1 MSFFD
6 IDKRI
11 SALETEATELSKN
24 AFKRIDEISEYNE
37 QKVLSA
43 FIDCGVSEMHLGL
56 TTGYGYD
63 DIGRDTLDKVV
74 AKAFGSEDALIRHSF
89 ASGTHTLSVAL
100 FGILRP
106 ADTVIVLTGR
116 PYDTITGVFG
126 IDEKTDGSLKDFGIN
141 YEQVDLK
148 DDGTPDTEEITA
160 RIKSKEYKMA
170 YIQRSRGY
178 SARKSL
184 SVEEIGELCRL
195 IKDLSPDTV
204 IMVDNCYGEF
214 VEKLEPTQVG
224 ADIMAGSLI
233 KNPGGGIAPS
243 GGYIAGK
250 KKYIEMCAH
259 RMTCAGV
266 GREVGASL
274 GHNRELFMGFFASP
288 HTVAEALKTAV
299 FASALFSLLGFKTSP
314 RTDEPRADIIEIINL
329 ENSDALIS
337 FCRGLQSGSPVDS
350 SAVPCPAPMPGYNDD
365 VIMAAGAFTGGASI
379 ELSADAPLRKPY
391 SVYMQG
397 GLHFYSAK
405 VGILLAANRLL
416 TDGIIDVKG

>member
-1 MSFFD
+1 
-6 IDKRI
+6 
-11 SALETEATELSKN
+11 
-24 AFKRIDEISEYNE
+24 
-37 QKVLSA
+37 
-43 FIDCGVSEMHLGL
+43 
-56 TTGYGYD
+56 
-63 DIGRDTLDKVV
+63 
-74 AKAFGSEDALIRHSF
+74 
-89 ASGTHTLSVAL
+89 
-100 FGILRP
+100 
-106 ADTVIVLTGR
+106 
-116 PYDTITGVFG
+116 
-126 IDEKTDGSLKDFGIN
+126 
-141 YEQVDLK
+141 
-148 DDGTPDTEEITA
+148 
-160 RIKSKEYKMA
+160 
-170 YIQRSRGY
+170 
-178 SARKSL
+178 
-184 SVEEIGELCRL
+184 
-195 IKDLSPDTV
+195 
-204 IMVDNCYGEF
+204 
-214 VEKLEPTQVG
+214 
-224 ADIMAGSLI
+224 MAGSLI